1 MSTLTLEQRVRALE
15 DRNAVIE
22 LAASYNRGV
31 DSYDENLWMSVFHP
45 DAEYLI
51 GDTFGN
57 HYGHAQIRA
66 ILHTQRDYFVEIHHY
81 ATNIVVEL
89 DGDSAKMLVDS
100 DVTATDRKGRALM
113 LAASYIDTCERREGK
128 WAFSKRD
135 ITLHYATPVD
145 TPWSND
151 PASRFVLDA

>member
-1 MSTLTLEQRVRALE
+1 MTASTLEQRVQALE
-15 DRNAVIE
+15 DRNAIVE

-31 DSYDENLWMSVFHP
+31 DSHNEELWLSVFHP

-57 HYGHAQIRA
+57 HYGHEQIKA
-66 ILHTQRDYFVEIHHY
+66 ILHGLRDYFVEIHHY

-89 DGDSAKMLVDS
+89 DGDSARMFVDA

-113 LAASYIDTCERREGK
+113 LAASYIDTCERREGR
-128 WAFSKRD
+128 WAFGRRD

-145 TPWSND
+145 EPWSTD
-151 PASRFVLDA
+151 PASRFVLDV

>member
-1 MSTLTLEQRVRALE
+1 MSTQTLEQRVQALE

-31 DSYDENLWMSVFHP
+31 DQYNEDLWLSVFHP

-51 GDTFGN
+51 GDSFGN
-57 HYGHAQIRA
+57 HYGHEQIRA
-66 ILHTQRDYFVEIHHY
+66 ILHGLRDYFVEIHHY

-89 DGDSAKMLVDS
+89 DGDRARMLVDA

-113 LAASYIDTCERREGK
+113 LAASYVDDCERRGGR

-135 ITLHYATPVD
+135 ITLHYAAPVEA
-145 TPWSND
+145 PWSNE
-151 PASRFVLDA
+151 PSRRYVLDA